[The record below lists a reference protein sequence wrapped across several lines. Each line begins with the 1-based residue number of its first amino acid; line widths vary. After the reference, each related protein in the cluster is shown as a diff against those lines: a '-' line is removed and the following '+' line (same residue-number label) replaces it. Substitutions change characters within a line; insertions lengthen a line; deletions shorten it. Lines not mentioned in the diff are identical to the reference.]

1 MSARFAL
8 AAIWAA
14 AFAAAPAA
22 PRWPEPKAP
31 VVTHADGFVL
41 IPGAAVPVTPSRVYR
56 AVYDCTRGADKP
68 SQLLPGINMAG
79 SELNALAV
87 SGVPVTNA
95 RFVLVFHGG
104 ALDGL
109 LDDRHYRARFGVANP
124 NLEALRQMK
133 RAGAK
138 LYTCGQNLAFARID
152 PATLSPDVEVASD
165 ALVVLMTYQN
175 QGYALLSF

>member
-1 MSARFAL
+1 MREGTALVFVAIAAL
-8 AAIWAA
+8 AAT
-14 AFAAAPAA
+14 PAA

-31 VVTHADGFVL
+31 VITGADGFVL
-41 IPGAAVPVTPSRVYR
+41 VPGAAVPVSRSHVYR
-56 AVYDCTRGADKP
+56 AVYDCTSGADKP

-87 SGVPVTNA
+87 SGVTVSNA
-95 RFVLVFHGG
+95 RFVLVFHGD

-109 LDDRHYRARFGVANP
+109 LDDRHHRAKFGVANP
-124 NLEALRQMK
+124 KLEALRQMK
-133 RAGAK
+133 HAGVK
-138 LYTCGQNLAFARID
+138 LYACGQNIAFAHID

-165 ALVVLMTYQN
+165 ALIVLMTYQN